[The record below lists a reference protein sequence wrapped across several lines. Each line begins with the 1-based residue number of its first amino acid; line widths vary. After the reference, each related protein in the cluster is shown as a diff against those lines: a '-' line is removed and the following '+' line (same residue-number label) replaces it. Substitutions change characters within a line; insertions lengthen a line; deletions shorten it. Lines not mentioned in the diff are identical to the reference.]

1 MNCRV
6 CGSELPDGAM
16 FCGECGS
23 SVTVTR
29 VRRPVADPRPSDTTI
44 VQPLPPLP
52 GPAVAGPFFP
62 VRADASPQIPDIA
75 GAPEVADS
83 AGASQV
89 PDIAGEPEV
98 ASVVGSSEFS
108 GVGVPEVPG
117 GQDVPNAV
125 AGPSRPS
132 GPVVSFRF
140 ALSTGETVVITG
152 SGLLGRRPITQP
164 GEHVDQMVSLTDF
177 TRSVSKTHLEFG
189 LEGPELW
196 ICDRYSGNGTVLRPL
211 GGRAR
216 LCEPGRRYRVPRG
229 TRVEIGDHYF
239 DVS

>member
-6 CGSELPDGAM
+6 CGSDLPDGAM

-29 VRRPVADPRPSDTTI
+29 VRRRAVADPRPSDTTI
-44 VQPLPPLP
+44 VQPLP
-52 GPAVAGPFFP
+52 GPAVAGPEFP
-62 VRADASPQIPDIA
+62 VREADPKVSDESNVRDAPSFPD
-75 GAPEVADS
+75 
-83 AGASQV
+83 V
-89 PDIAGEPEV
+89 PD
-98 ASVVGSSEFS
+98 VVDPPDA
-108 GVGVPEVPG
+108 VPEVS
-117 GQDVPNAV
+117 DVVV
-125 AGPSRPS
+125 APDASVTPDVMVA
-132 GPVVSFRF
+132 PVVSFRF
-140 ALSTGETVVITG
+140 ALSTGESVAITG

-164 GEHVDQMVSLTDF
+164 GEHVDQIVSVADL

-189 LEGPELW
+189 LEGSELW
-196 ICDRYSGNGTVLRPL
+196 ISDRYSGNGTVLRPL